1 MIAALDLKVGDWVV
15 VRSAGEILA
24 TLDESACLD
33 ELPFM
38 PQMLQYCGKKLRVA
52 KLAHKMCDTVH
63 GTGARQMNDAVFLG
77 DLRCDGHAFGGC
89 EMTCTIV
96 WKNAWLRRASANEV
110 VAPTAPDER
119 LDKLVNAATRR
130 ASPNGS
136 ANEQY
141 FSCQATKLPVA
152 TKPLP
157 WWRTNQYVFDY
168 QSGNV
173 GLSTLLSRMAFM
185 GYSVLVSSGLGFGS
199 ALRWTYDAFQ
209 AMRGGEPFP
218 VHAGRHPT
226 GGVKPAVELGLQ
238 PGDLVRVKSIEQI
251 LETVDKRLMNR
262 GMSFHSE
269 MVPYCGKTFRVKGH
283 VRKIIN
289 EKTGQLVTLKNSCIV
304 LEGAGCHGRFT
315 NPINCPRAL
324 PPYWRE
330 IWLERVDPAT
340 TTDREHQGGRLPKCE
355 IAASPQ

>member
-1 MIAALDLKVGDWVV
+1 MTEALELKVGDWVA
-15 VRSAGEILA
+15 VRSACEILA

-38 PQMLQYCGKKLRVA
+38 PQMLQHCGKKLRVA

-63 GTGARQMNDAVFLG
+63 GTGARKMNDAVFLG
-77 DLRCDGHAFGGC
+77 DLRCDGQAFGGC

-96 WKNAWLRRASANEV
+96 WKNAWLRRVGENDAIEASA
-110 VAPTAPDER
+110 PDDR
-119 LDKLVNAATRR
+119 LDRLVMAATRR
-130 ASPNGS
+130 KSPNGT
-136 ANEQY
+136 AGEPL

-152 TKPLP
+152 TEPLP
-157 WWRTNQYVFDY
+157 WWSYNQYVFDY

-173 GLSTLLSRMAFM
+173 ALSTLLSRMAFM
-185 GYSVLVSSGLGFGS
+185 GYSALVSSGLGFGS
-199 ALRWTYDAFQ
+199 ALRWIYDRFQ
-209 AMRGGEPFP
+209 SVRGGVPFP

-226 GGVKPAVELGLQ
+226 GGIKPAVELGLQ

-340 TTDREHQGGRLPKCE
+340 ASAGEMQGGRPPMCE
-355 IAASPQ
+355 VAASPR

>member
-1 MIAALDLKVGDWVV
+1 MTAALELMVGDWVA

-77 DLRCDGHAFGGC
+77 DLRCDGAAFGGC

-96 WKNAWLRRASANEV
+96 WKNAWLRRVGESEV
-110 VAPTAPDER
+110 IEPTQPDER
-119 LDKLVNAATRR
+119 LDTLVVAATRR

-136 ANEQY
+136 TSDQY

-152 TKPLP
+152 TRPLP

-173 GLSTLLSRMAFM
+173 GMSTLLSRMAFM
-185 GYSVLVSSGLGFGS
+185 GYSALVSSGLGFGS

-209 AMRGGEPFP
+209 AMRGGVPFP
-218 VHAGRHPT
+218 IHAGRHPT
-226 GGVKPAVELGLQ
+226 GGVKPPVELGLQ
-238 PGDLVRVKSIEQI
+238 PGDLVRVKSIDRI

-269 MVPYCGKTFRVKGH
+269 MVPYCGKAFRVKGQ

-330 IWLERVDPAT
+330 IWLERVDTAT
-340 TTDREHQGGRLPKCE
+340 TSETDRQGGKMPRCD
-355 IAASPQ
+355 IAASPH

>member
-1 MIAALDLKVGDWVV
+1 MTEALELKVGDWVA
-15 VRSAGEILA
+15 VRSAHEILA

-38 PQMLQYCGKKLRVA
+38 PQMLQYCGRKLQVA

-63 GTGARQMNDAVFLG
+63 GTGARQMKDAVFLG
-77 DLRCDGHAFGGC
+77 DLRCDGQAFGGC

-96 WKNAWLRRASANEV
+96 WKNAWLRRVGENDAIEA
-110 VAPTAPDER
+110 TAPDAR
-119 LDKLVNAATRR
+119 LDELVMTATQRTSGNGAASETL
-130 ASPNGS
+130 
-136 ANEQY
+136 
-141 FSCQATKLPVA
+141 FSCQATKLPSA

-157 WWRTNQYVFDY
+157 WWSYDQYVLDY
-168 QSGNV
+168 RSGNV
-173 GLSTLLSRMAFM
+173 TLSTLLSRMAFT
-185 GYSVLVSSGLGFGS
+185 GYSALVSSGLGFGS
-199 ALRWTYDAFQ
+199 ALRWLYDKFQ
-209 AMRGGEPFP
+209 SVRGGTPFP
-218 VHAGRHPT
+218 VRAGRHPT
-226 GGVKPAVELGLQ
+226 GSEKPAVELGLQ
-238 PGDLVRVKSIEQI
+238 PGDLVRVKSIEEI

-269 MVPYCGKTFRVKGH
+269 MVPYCGKTFRVRGQ

-340 TTDREHQGGRLPKCE
+340 VTDSERQGGPMPKCQ